1 MKHFQGN
8 WLLFCIVAI
17 YAAYVTVGS
26 LIPRPLMFNAVAI
39 LATIGGT
46 VLFARY
52 SREAWKILWD
62 QERGKYGAHH
72 AVLGAAEVGLG
83 LMYMGLFRL
92 TWNYFDQPDRWSAT
106 WFSSFGLFMVAK
118 GTFRQGTSPGEDA
131 LLAGLPRRFW
141 NWLLWGVCLMLAFLA
156 GTHYN
161 G

>member
-1 MKHFQGN
+1 MKHLIGN
-8 WLLFCIVAI
+8 WLLFRIFAVYALYTAI
-17 YAAYVTVGS
+17 GLAIS
-26 LIPRPLMFNAVAI
+26 RPHIFNAVAI
-39 LATIGGT
+39 LAAVGGT

-52 SREAWKILWD
+52 SREAWVILWN
-62 QERGKYGAHH
+62 QERGSYGAHH

-92 TWNYFDQPDRWSAT
+92 TWNWFDQPETWTAT
-106 WFSSFGLFMVAK
+106 WYSSLGLFMVAK

-141 NWLLWGVCLMLAFLA
+141 NWMLWVVCLMLAFLA
-156 GTHYN
+156 GTHFN

>member
-1 MKHFQGN
+1 MKHLQGN
-8 WLLFCIVAI
+8 WLLFRIDAI
-17 YAAYVTVGS
+17 YAAYVLVGVS
-26 LIPRPLMFNAVAI
+26 VPRPLMFNAVAI

-92 TWNYFDQPDRWSAT
+92 TWNYFDQPDSWFAT
-106 WFSSFGLFMVAK
+106 WFSSLGLFMVAK
-118 GTFRQGTSPGEDA
+118 GTFRQGHIPSRDQS
-131 LLAGLPRRFW
+131 R
-141 NWLLWGVCLMLAFLA
+141 
-156 GTHYN
+156 
-161 G
+161 